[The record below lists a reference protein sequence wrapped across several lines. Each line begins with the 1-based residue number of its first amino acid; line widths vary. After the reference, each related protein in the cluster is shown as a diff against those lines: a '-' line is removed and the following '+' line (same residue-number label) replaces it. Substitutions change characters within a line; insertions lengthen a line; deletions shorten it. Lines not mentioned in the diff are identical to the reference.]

1 MWSMRSLA
9 AARCFA
15 PQTQLKLCGR
25 SEPREAAWRRRYSNM
40 GVAPTYVMNNIL
52 LEEVKEIQDLGVFY
66 DSLLVFDKHI
76 CEKINK
82 AYMMLGIVKRNFTFI
97 SRKCFIILY
106 KSLVRSHLEYAS
118 SVWYPK
124 RKMDVDKLERVQKR
138 ATKLK
143 LKYRRYRGD
152 MIEVF
157 KIIKGI
163 YVPHLDLV
171 KFSDDVIRTMGT
183 KYKLIQHHC
192 CYDLRKFNFTNHV
205 IPI

>member
-1 MWSMRSLA
+1 
-9 AARCFA
+9 
-15 PQTQLKLCGR
+15 
-25 SEPREAAWRRRYSNM
+25 M
-40 GVAPTYVMNNIL
+40 GVAPNYVMNNIL

-124 RKMDVDKLERVQKR
+124 RKMDVEKLERVQKR

-171 KFSDDVIRTMGT
+171 KFSDFQCFDAVGWAAGRASG
-183 KYKLIQHHC
+183 L
-192 CYDLRKFNFTNHV
+192 
-205 IPI
+205 